1 MISSHNEFFLEECL
15 KACRDTRSCVAVN
28 YISRKL
34 VAECQ
39 LLEFTHRT
47 KQRDFVTDAK
57 SDYYTVITADQ
68 FGKYILV
75 VKMYVDNLL
84 VLALIVLFCNSFC
97 FLN

>member
-28 YISRKL
+28 YISRKS

-47 KQRDFVTDAK
+47 KQGDFVTDTK
-57 SDYYTVITADQ
+57 SDYYMVITADQ
-68 FGKYILV
+68 FGKDIFV
-75 VKMYVDNLL
+75 V
-84 VLALIVLFCNSFC
+84 
-97 FLN
+97 